1 MAPVP
6 LATVVHVDA
15 SQFTEQVHDY
25 LANAGEMYAADCL
38 FAVAQGLFYL
48 DQIASL
54 PVETRQVQQRALF
67 RGIRV

>member
-1 MAPVP
+1 MSPVP

-25 LANAGEMYAADCL
+25 LANAGEMYAAQCL
-38 FAVAQGLFYL
+38 FAIAQGLYYL
-48 DQIASL
+48 DQIESVS
-54 PVETRQVQQRALF
+54 VETRQVEQRALF